1 MMAMD
6 WDRSGDDAGA
16 AAWRGRMFALK
27 NARGVP
33 SGLVSGVGYA
43 VPDGERL
50 GAAAAWLA
58 HVDAGRIG
66 EGVR

>member
-1 MMAMD
+1 MVMD

-16 AAWRGRMFALK
+16 ASWRGRMFAL
-27 NARGVP
+27 AGTRGMTATM
-33 SGLVSGVGYA
+33 VSGTGRA
-43 VPDGERL
+43 VPHDER
-50 GAAAAWLA
+50 GDAFAAWLA